1 MAKKTGM
8 IVREGYTLSCSQV
21 DGEIVIPKAKDV
33 VKHIRNT
40 AKMDEVAR
48 EVLEKTRDR
57 IQFMVDN
64 GFEFDEFY
72 YSTNKIS
79 KVLLTEVME
88 AWCKY
93 MVWKG
98 YKASAYLEDDEY
110 VLQIS
115 VENIKE
121 EK

>member
-8 IVREGYTLSCSQV
+8 IVREGYTLSCAQV

-40 AKMDEVAR
+40 AKMDEVAK

-79 KVLLTEVME
+79 NVLLTEVME

-93 MVWKG
+93 MEWKG

>member
-8 IVREGYTLSCSQV
+8 IVREGYTFSCAQV

-40 AKMDEVAR
+40 AKMDEVAK

-79 KVLLTEVME
+79 NVLLTEVME

-93 MVWKG
+93 MEWKG

-121 EK
+121 DK

>member
-1 MAKKTGM
+1 MAKKTDM
-8 IVREGYTLSCSQV
+8 IVREGYTFSCSQV

-40 AKMDEVAR
+40 AKMDEVAK

-98 YKASAYLEDDEY
+98 YKASVYLEDDEY

-121 EK
+121 DK